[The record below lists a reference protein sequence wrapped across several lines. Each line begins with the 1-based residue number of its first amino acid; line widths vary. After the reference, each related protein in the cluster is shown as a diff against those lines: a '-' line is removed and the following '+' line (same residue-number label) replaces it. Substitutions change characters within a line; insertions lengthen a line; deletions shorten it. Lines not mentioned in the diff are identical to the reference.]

1 MCKDADAIL
10 RPDFTFIFMG
20 QDGLWKWDYKNG
32 EYIRMDK
39 PIEFDE
45 ETEKRRD
52 EWAAS
57 LIN

>member
-10 RPDFTFIFMG
+10 KPEFSFVFMG
-20 QDGLWKWDYKNG
+20 QDGLWKWDYENKK
-32 EYIRMDK
+32 YIRIDK
-39 PIEFDE
+39 PFDE

>member
-10 RPDFTFIFMG
+10 TVIGDEIPEYETPVETIYATKING
-20 QDGLWKWDYKNG
+20 KWVRLN
-32 EYIRMDK
+32 
-39 PIEFDE
+39 FDE